1 MHARLRPLLPAVASV
16 ATATFDAAVAAI
28 VGSPS
33 GRAGRD
39 LLGDWEA
46 PERYGYIVM
55 NAVVVRSGH
64 RLPLRAVSR
73 VFATGR
79 GLGLGRGRAAGEQ
92 ILRDGEAAFEAALRA
107 RFEGVEISFRAL
119 DEHSRR
125 DSAERARLHA
135 LRNPAF
141 AMFLEID
148 WGGAGGDR
156 GAADLPSR

>member
-1 MHARLRPLLPAVASV
+1 MHARLRPLFPAFASA

-33 GRAGRD
+33 AWARRD
-39 LLGDWEA
+39 LLGEWQA
-46 PERYGYIVM
+46 PERYAYLVM
-55 NAVVVRSGH
+55 NAVVVRSGY

-73 VFATGR
+73 VFPMA
-79 GLGLGRGRAAGEQ
+79 RGREQGERA
-92 ILRDGEAAFEAALRA
+92 LRAGEAAFEAALRA
-107 RFEGVEISFRAL
+107 RFETVEITFRAV

-125 DSAERARLHA
+125 ESADRARLHA

-148 WGGAGGDR
+148 WGWAGGAH
-156 GAADLPSR
+156 GTADLPPR

>member
-1 MHARLRPLLPAVASV
+1 MHARLRPLLPAVASA

-28 VGSPS
+28 VGSPAAWA
-33 GRAGRD
+33 RRD
-39 LLGDWEA
+39 LLGDWHA

-55 NAVVVRSGH
+55 NAVVTRSGH

-73 VFATGR
+73 VFT
-79 GLGLGRGRAAGEQ
+79 LGRGREEGERV
-92 ILRDGEAAFEAALRA
+92 LRESEAAFEGALRA
-107 RFEGVEISFRAL
+107 RFEGVEITFRAL
-119 DEHSRR
+119 DGHARR
-125 DSAERARLHA
+125 DSADRARLHA

-148 WGGAGGDR
+148 WGWGGGSQ